1 MSVIFLRR
9 RKLGRTST
17 REIASAVS
25 ALLPNVECKVIRNW
39 KPEYDAPPSP
49 VDWLVRWGCTSDYG
63 VPAERT
69 LNTSESIHWC
79 SDKRQGRLDMQAAG
93 VPVPR
98 SFDPREIFASF
109 EDGHEGDFY
118 VAAEEAG
125 LDKEYVLRP
134 AAHAQGRN
142 ILYGTLAEISDNLDS
157 LYHGA
162 RRLYDLFL
170 DGYLSYKIDK
180 VAEYRVFVCQNRA
193 VWVTKKTPGNPDD
206 VAWNVAQGGRFDNV
220 RWDDW
225 NTKVIDA
232 ALKAAKI
239 SGTDFCGVDVMVD
252 GDGYPY
258 VLEVNSAPSQTS
270 PYRQSCVGK
279 VIACIVRSG
288 SKQPMPDIEWNA
300 RRTYKSYIHPAVR
313 QEDGGVSST
322 SST

>member
-17 REIASAVS
+17 REIALAIS

-39 KPEYDAPPSP
+39 KPEYDTPPSP

-79 SDKRQGRLDMQAAG
+79 SDKRAGRLLMQAAG
-93 VPVPR
+93 VPVPESWSAEDFCNLAVDG
-98 SFDPREIFASF
+98 SF
-109 EDGHEGDFY
+109 
-118 VAAEEAG
+118 
-125 LDKEYVLRP
+125 VLRP
-134 AAHAQGRN
+134 DRHSQGRQ
-142 ILYGTLAEISDNLDS
+142 LYTGNYTEIKEVIQYRGLHTGYVS
-157 LYHGA
+157 
-162 RRLYDLFL
+162 RL
-170 DGYLSYKIDK
+170 INK
-180 VAEYRVFVCQNRA
+180 VAEYRVFVIQNRVA
-193 VWVTKKTPGNPDD
+193 WVTKKTPANPNE
-206 VAWNVAQGGRFDNV
+206 VAWNVARGGRFDNV

-239 SGTDFCGVDVMVD
+239 SGTDFCGVDVMVE
-252 GDGYPY
+252 GDGSPY

-279 VIACIVRSG
+279 AIAYIVHSG
-288 SKQPMPDIEWNA
+288 SKQPMPDVEWNA

-313 QEDGGVSST
+313 QEDGGVSSP